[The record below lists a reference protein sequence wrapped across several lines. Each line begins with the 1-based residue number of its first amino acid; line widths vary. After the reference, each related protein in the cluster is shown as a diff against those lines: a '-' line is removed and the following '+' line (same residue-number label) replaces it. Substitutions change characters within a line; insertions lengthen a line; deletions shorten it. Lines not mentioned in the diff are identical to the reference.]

1 MSKKRKKRSPCPV
14 ACSLDLLGDK
24 WTLIVIRDLYLGRS
38 RFTELATAPE
48 SPPTNILTER
58 LNRLL
63 ESKMVRQIPAN
74 DGTKHRAYELTE
86 KGRALRPVLEAL
98 RDWGLKWIPNTQT
111 LLGKVI

>member
-1 MSKKRKKRSPCPV
+1 
-14 ACSLDLLGDK
+14 
-24 WTLIVIRDLYLGRS
+24 
-38 RFTELATAPE
+38 
-48 SPPTNILTER
+48 
-58 LNRLL
+58 
-63 ESKMVRQIPAN
+63 MVRQIPAN